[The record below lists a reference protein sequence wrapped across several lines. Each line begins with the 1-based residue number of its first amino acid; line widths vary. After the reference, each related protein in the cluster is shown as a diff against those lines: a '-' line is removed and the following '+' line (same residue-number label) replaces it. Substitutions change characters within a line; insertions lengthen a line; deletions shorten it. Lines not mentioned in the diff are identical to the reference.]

1 MKQIILT
8 ILCTLT
14 LTLNPFK
21 TKAQETKKEIIAKA
35 LTDYFFL
42 DRENIHVQS
51 NKSVYMTNEQIWFKG
66 YVFHRKKSLPFFTTI
81 NVFANLID
89 ETGKIV
95 DTQLIYANIGSFT
108 GNFKLNSSFKSGKY
122 YLQFYTNWMN
132 NFIEDESAINEIT
145 VVNPAAGAGSVLAG
159 PDPSKINIELNP
171 EGGTMLSE
179 TANIIGI
186 SVSDCNHNATAVKSV
201 DITDANGK
209 PVQTIQ
215 INKLGY
221 GRITL
226 PANAGIGY
234 KAVVTIDGV
243 KHEQVFPVPQIKGVA
258 LEVNDF
264 SAPDKTIITLSTNK
278 ATFNSFSGKPVYVVL
293 HKDDDATIY
302 EVNFN
307 SSLVSKLTINNADL
321 PEGMNT
327 LRVLDSDLNPLAERL
342 FYKYPASALSSVISN
357 AGQGVEN
364 LTYQGKVNYANMNLS
379 ISVLPEDTRSYDDTN
394 DIYSSFLL
402 LPYIDTQKKAS
413 GKYYFTTLT
422 KAKSYELDLFL
433 LSQKSKYNWHNIVKN
448 PPKNSYTF
456 DMGLLLKGSVPKQA
470 GPTQYAK
477 VRLYS
482 LTSGIDEITDVDEK
496 GDFTF
501 NNLLVPDSTYVNFTL
516 LKKSEKP
523 KEITLSPQLLNA
535 NKKFARSF
543 TPKPYCYNIQANATG
558 SDNSAPTV
566 EKGTVELEE
575 VKIEAKKLKYANIM
589 GNGNL
594 RGYKISEMQANMYQ
608 NLLNFIKT
616 YGGFDVNE
624 SVGNVTIYG
633 RGVTTVGGARSSPII
648 YIDNVMALDFSMLA
662 QVQMSEVDEIYMN
675 AHAIVPSVRNNIGV
689 IRIYLNKGTKAVN
702 KNTTPTII
710 LKNGYSKIMPFKN
723 VGYLSTQNEGFV
735 NFGVINWI
743 PNIMTDE
750 NGAFKFDIPKTGQ
763 KNIKLFIEG
772 FSADGKLISET
783 KIITVN

>member
-14 LTLNPFK
+14 LTLNYFK
-21 TKAQETKKEIIAKA
+21 TSAQETKKDVIAKA

-66 YVFHRKKSLPFFTTI
+66 YVFHRKKNLPFFTTI

-89 ETGKIV
+89 DTGKII
-95 DTQLIYANIGSFT
+95 DSQLIFANIGSFS
-108 GNFKLNSSFKSGKY
+108 GNFKLNDSFKSGKY

-145 VVNPAAGAGSVLAG
+145 VVNTMTGAGNALAG
-159 PDPSKINIELNP
+159 PDPSKINIELHP

-201 DITDANGK
+201 DIIDTNAK

-215 INKLGY
+215 INKLGF

-226 PANAGIGY
+226 PANTGAGF
-234 KAVVTIDGV
+234 KAVVNIDGV
-243 KHEQVFPVPQIKGVA
+243 KHEQVFPMPQLQGVT
-258 LEVNDF
+258 LEVNNF
-264 SAPDKTIITLSTNK
+264 SVPDKTIITLSTNK
-278 ATFNSFSGKPVYVVL
+278 ATFNSFSGKPVYLVI
-293 HKDDDATIY
+293 HKDEDTTIY

-327 LRVLDSDLNPLAERL
+327 IRVLDNNLNQLAERL
-342 FYKYPASALSSVISN
+342 IYKYPLATLSSTIN
-357 AGQGVEN
+357 NTGQNIETLN
-364 LTYQGKVNYANMNLS
+364 YQGKVNYANMNLS
-379 ISVLPEDTRSYDDTN
+379 MSILPQDTRSYDDTN

-402 LPYIDTQKKAS
+402 LPYIESTKKAS
-413 GKYYFTTLT
+413 GKHYFTTLT

-433 LSQKSKYNWHNIVKN
+433 LSQKSKYNWYNIVKN
-448 PPKNSYTF
+448 PPKSNFTF
-456 DMGLLLKGSVPKQA
+456 DMGLVLKGSVPKQA
-470 GPTQYAK
+470 GPTQFTK

-482 LTSGIDEITDVDEK
+482 LTSGIDETTDVDEK

-501 NNLLVPDSTYVNFTL
+501 NNILVPDSTYVNFTL
-516 LKKSEKP
+516 LRKSEKP

-535 NKKFARSF
+535 NKKFVKTFMPR
-543 TPKPYCYNIQANATG
+543 PYCYSTLKA
-558 SDNSAPTV
+558 SADGNTASNV
-566 EKGTVELEE
+566 LKESIELDE
-575 VKIEAKKLKYANIM
+575 VKIDAKKLKYANVM

-594 RGYKISEMQANMYQ
+594 RGYKISEMQTNMYV
-608 NLLNFIKT
+608 NLLNFIKM

-633 RGVTTVGGARSSPII
+633 RGVTSLNGARSSPII
-648 YIDNVMALDFSMLA
+648 YVDNVMALDFSMLA
-662 QVQMSEVDEIYMN
+662 LIQMSEIDEIYMN

-689 IRIYLNKGTKAVN
+689 IRIYLNKGAKPVD

-710 LKNGYSKIMPFKN
+710 LKNGYSKIKPFKN
-723 VGYLSTQNEGFV
+723 VGYLSTKNEGFV

-750 NGAFKFDIPKTGQ
+750 NGEFKFDIPKTGQ
-763 KNIKLFIEG
+763 KTIKLFIEG

-783 KIITVN
+783 KVITIN